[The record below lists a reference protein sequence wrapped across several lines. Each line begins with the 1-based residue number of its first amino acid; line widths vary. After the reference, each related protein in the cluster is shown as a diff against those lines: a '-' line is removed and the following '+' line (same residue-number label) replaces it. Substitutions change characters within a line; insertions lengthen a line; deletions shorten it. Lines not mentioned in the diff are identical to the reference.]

1 MNELI
6 KMDRLKNIIS
16 SDRQE
21 NPLKIEKLL
30 KAEMLNLL
38 KNYFDISQD
47 DLSLSILINKD
58 GRYDIQINFVSNKCI
73 IANVFA

>member
-38 KNYFDISQD
+38 RNYFDISQD

-58 GRYDIQINFVSNKCI
+58 GKYDIQINFLSNKCI

>member
-30 KAEMLNLL
+30 KAEILNLL